1 MEMSHNPPL
10 IGKTLGTCM
19 LQRLIG
25 EGGMGAVFLA
35 QQVRPSRSVA
45 VKVLMPSI
53 TANTQLYQEFLIR
66 FRREADVIAKLD
78 HANIIPIYE
87 YDEYDGLAY
96 LVMPY
101 ISGGSLRDLLI
112 HQGPVTLQ
120 EAGLLL
126 QQASAAL
133 DYAHSQNVIHRDL
146 KPGNFLLH
154 ADGRLVLA
162 DFGIARMIQANDQQP
177 AMTLTNRGAMLG
189 TPEYMSP
196 EMFQGEI
203 VDQRADIYALGIIL
217 FQILSGQVPFT
228 GNTFYTIAH
237 KHLQESPP
245 LLHQLAPN
253 IPPAIDEVIRI
264 ALAKKRDDRFASA
277 GALEQAFRHALS
289 STLGDTSTILSP
301 RTPLPTVLPSAKPQ
315 LITPIAIAQPA
326 REPATPLNQSAAT
339 PFPQY
344 PQTHTPYPPQASTQR
359 PQAWVIF
366 LCILIV
372 LLLVVGGVL
381 AGLFINRQNVSTNP
395 AGQSTTIA
403 GPTASP
409 HATNL
414 PATAT
419 VPPQST
425 PGISRGTLLYSAPI
439 PGPCDTGSGQWN
451 NFHASISCLSNGA
464 KIANTQ
470 QTAYL
475 VGTFL
480 TGIPGQSYPNNYV
493 IQVQLASLS
502 SADYGIYFR
511 NQPGSL
517 QGVYTFLIHSNG
529 TWSSYVYDNLTG
541 AATEL
546 TNGQLPGNVSG
557 TITINVAVV
566 GSHFTFYV
574 DNQLVGQANDSTYS
588 TGTVGLAVDEGGTI
602 IASNFALYQ
611 PATP

>member
-1 MEMSHNPPL
+1 MSHNPPL
-10 IGKTLGTCM
+10 IGKTLGTCT
-19 LQRLIG
+19 LHRLIG

-53 TANTQLYQEFLIR
+53 TANSQLYQEFLIR

-87 YDEYDGLAY
+87 YDEQDGFAY

-112 HQGPVTLQ
+112 HKGPVTLQ
-120 EAGLLL
+120 EAEVLL
-126 QQASAAL
+126 QQASVAL
-133 DYAHSQNVIHRDL
+133 DYAHSHNVIHRDL

-162 DFGIARMIQANDQQP
+162 DFGIARMIQANDQRLT
-177 AMTLTNRGAMLG
+177 MTLTNRGTMLG

-196 EMFQGEI
+196 EMFRGEI
-203 VDQRADIYALGIIL
+203 VDQRADTYALGIIL

-228 GNTFYTIAH
+228 GNTFYAIAH
-237 KHLQESPP
+237 EHLQEYPP
-245 LLHQLAPN
+245 LLHQLVPN
-253 IPPAIDEVIRI
+253 IPPAIDEVIRV

-277 GALEQAFRHALS
+277 GALEQAFRNALS
-289 STLGDTSTILSP
+289 STLDDTSTILSP
-301 RTPLPTVLPSAKPQ
+301 RTSLPTVLSSAKPL
-315 LITPIAIAQPA
+315 LIDPTAITQSA
-326 REPATPLNQSAAT
+326 REPATPLNQSAAM
-339 PFPQY
+339 PFSQY
-344 PQTHTPYPPQASTQR
+344 PQTQTPYPPQASTQR
-359 PQAWVIF
+359 PQTWVIF

-381 AGLFINRQNVSTNP
+381 AGLFINRQNGGTNP
-395 AGQSTTIA
+395 AGQSTTTV

-409 HATNL
+409 HATSA
-414 PATAT
+414 PSTAT

-425 PGISRGTLLYSAPI
+425 PDISRGTLLYSTSN
-439 PGPCDTGSGQWN
+439 PGPCDTIGQWN
-451 NFHASISCLSNGA
+451 NFNGASISCSSTGT
-464 KIANTQ
+464 KIRNTQ
-470 QTAYL
+470 QAAYL
-475 VGTFL
+475 EGTFL
-480 TGIPGQSYPNNYV
+480 TGIPGQSYPDNYV
-493 IQVQLASLS
+493 IQVQLTSLS

-511 NQPGSL
+511 NQPGNL
-517 QGVYTFLIHSNG
+517 QGVYSFLIHSNG
-529 TWSSYVYDNLTG
+529 TWSSYVYDNHTG
-541 AATEL
+541 ASTEL
-546 TNGQLPGNVSG
+546 TNGQLSGNVSG
-557 TITINVAVV
+557 TTTVDVSVV

-574 DNQLVGQANDSTYS
+574 NNQLVGQANDSTYS

-611 PATP
+611 PASS